1 MKYQKSPLD
10 AVLRKSKVRLKPDID
25 ALKKR
30 VMRSFRA
37 GVLAGFDDVVVMLKN
52 DPKMTCDSTQAQML
66 IWVIG
71 NLMNFRCRFML

>member
-1 MKYQKSPLD
+1 
-10 AVLRKSKVRLKPDID
+10 
-25 ALKKR
+25 
-30 VMRSFRA
+30 MRSFRA

-71 NLMNFRCRFML
+71 KLMNFRCRFML

>member
-10 AVLRKSKVRLKPDID
+10 AVLRKSKVRLTPDID

-52 DPKMTCDSTQAQML
+52 DPKMTCDSTQGQML

-71 NLMNFRCRFML
+71 KLMNFRYRFML